1 MSWNS
6 LWSCRFRWWLSVGST
21 LRLTC
26 FDIVIWYVVVVIKN
40 KDYSHFKIIHSWSCA
55 FMDALTPEIC
65 DSPAGWRCANTY
77 QKIWVW
83 SVWLWESRGPWSL
96 EGNGDIEVKTKC
108 RNSWSCTTTLPQEQK
123 QHPGYSELTSRRDPT
138 FPNTVCSHRANSS
151 HRPPVGLLHWR
162 AAYSH
167 FDFFTFY
174 LYCSSFFRYFLV
186 IFVSILADVIKDVT

>member
-1 MSWNS
+1 M
-6 LWSCRFRWWLSVGST
+6 
-21 LRLTC
+21 
-26 FDIVIWYVVVVIKN
+26 
-40 KDYSHFKIIHSWSCA
+40 HSWTLWHPRYVIHPP
-55 FMDALTPEIC
+55 DEDVPTHTKKYEC
-65 DSPAGWRCANTY
+65 DLFCCSVVA
-77 QKIWVW
+77 
-83 SVWLWESRGPWSL
+83 VWLWESRGPWSL

-174 LYCSSFFRYFLV
+174 FYCSSFFRYFLV